1 MQALSGHGRDGFLD
15 VEAQERERTNM
26 PPYSRLAGIIVS
38 GRDEK
43 QVDGV
48 AKALGLSAPQGDGIR
63 TLGPAP
69 APMARLRGNWRKR
82 LLVQA
87 DKTINLQ
94 KTIEGWMATVKVP
107 STVRVQID
115 IDPQSFL

>member
-1 MQALSGHGRDGFLD
+1 
-15 VEAQERERTNM
+15 M
-26 PPYSRLAGIIVS
+26 PPYTRLAGIIVS
-38 GRDEK
+38 GRDER
-43 QVDGV
+43 QVDDV
-48 AKALGLSAPQGDGIR
+48 AKALGISAPQGDGIK

-69 APMARLRGNWRKR
+69 APLARLRGNFRKR

-87 DKTINLQ
+87 DKSIALQ
-94 KTIEGWMATVKVP
+94 KTIEGWIADVKIP